1 MIWPAEDIWQSCVP
15 LLPALTVEVLKEVD
29 STNSELMRRAR
40 AGQTDPVLLIAE
52 SQTAGR
58 GRLGRQW
65 HAQAGD
71 ALTFSLGLMLH
82 PADWSGLSL
91 AVGLSVV
98 ESLDPQGALGLGLK
112 WPNDIWV
119 CQQDT
124 SQQILGTLPKPASNT
139 WCKLAGI
146 LIETAVPS
154 MPMPKTSQH
163 QVTNSQTEQRYCVI
177 GVGIN
182 IDKPKALDVSIPAIG
197 LRDLLEVAAAKA
209 SATSASAAPPTA
221 PQALAMIAQP
231 LLAAVLAFES
241 KGFAP
246 SQAAF
251 QKRDVLHDTPVTLSD
266 GRQGIARGVDNTGVL
281 RVETPQGMQL
291 INSAEVRVRPSIEE
305 SQ

>member
-40 AGQTDPVLLIAE
+40 SGLTDPVLLVAE

-119 CQQDT
+119 RQQDT
-124 SQQILGTLPKPASNT
+124 NQQMLETLPKTASNT
-139 WCKLAGI
+139 WRKLAGI

-154 MPMPKTSQH
+154 TPTPNTNQP
-163 QVTNSQTEQRYCVI
+163 QGANSQTQQRYCVI

-182 IDKPKALDVSIPAIG
+182 IAKPSAQDLSVPAIG
-197 LRDLLEVAAAKA
+197 LRDISEAVATKA
-209 SATSASAAPPTA
+209 SAIKASVPSATAA
-221 PQALAMIAQP
+221 QALALIAQP
-231 LLAAVLAFES
+231 LLAAVLAVES
-241 KGFAP
+241 KGFLTL
-246 SQAAF
+246 QAAF
-251 QKRDVLHDTPVTLSD
+251 QQRDVLRDMPVTLSD

-305 SQ
+305 SL

>member
-40 AGQTDPVLLIAE
+40 AGQTDPVLLVAE

-98 ESLDPQGALGLGLK
+98 ENLDPQGALRLGLK

-119 CQQDT
+119 RQQDT
-124 SQQILGTLPKPASNT
+124 NQQMFGTLPKPASNT

-182 IDKPKALDVSIPAIG
+182 IGKPRALDVSIPAIG
-197 LRDLLEVAAAKA
+197 LRDLSEVAAAKA
-209 SATSASAAPPTA
+209 SATSASASPTTA

-241 KGFAP
+241 KGFAS

-251 QKRDVLHDTPVTLSD
+251 QQRDVLRDMPVTLSD

-281 RVETPQGMQL
+281 RVETTQGMQL
-291 INSAEVRVRPSIEE
+291 INSAEVRVRPSTEE
-305 SQ
+305 SP

>member
-1 MIWPAEDIWQSCVP
+1 
-15 LLPALTVEVLKEVD
+15 
-29 STNSELMRRAR
+29 
-40 AGQTDPVLLIAE
+40 
-52 SQTAGR
+52 
-58 GRLGRQW
+58 LGRQW

-119 CQQDT
+119 LHT
-124 SQQILGTLPKPASNT
+124 PKHWT
-139 WCKLAGI
+139 KLAGI
-146 LIETAVPS
+146 LIETATTQ
-154 MPMPKTSQH
+154 K
-163 QVTNSQTEQRYCVI
+163 NERYCVI

-182 IDKPKALDVSIPAIG
+182 ITKPNVQDLSIPAMG
-197 LRDLLEVAAAKA
+197 LRDLSEEAATKA
-209 SATSASAAPPTA
+209 SATEAVFVPPTA
-221 PQALAMIAQP
+221 PQALALIAQP

-251 QKRDVLHDTPVTLSD
+251 QQRDVLRDIPVTLSD

-291 INSAEVRVRPSIEE
+291 INSAEVRVRPSTEE
-305 SQ
+305 SP

>member
-40 AGQTDPVLLIAE
+40 AGQTDPVFLVAE

-119 CQQDT
+119 LHT
-124 SQQILGTLPKPASNT
+124 PKHWT
-139 WCKLAGI
+139 KLAGI
-146 LIETAVPS
+146 LIETATTQ
-154 MPMPKTSQH
+154 KD
-163 QVTNSQTEQRYCVI
+163 ERYCVI

-182 IDKPKALDVSIPAIG
+182 IAKPNAQDLSIPGIG
-197 LRDLLEVAAAKA
+197 LRDLSEEAAAKT
-209 SATSASAAPPTA
+209 SATEAVFAPPAA
-221 PQALAMIAQP
+221 PQALALIARP

-251 QKRDVLHDTPVTLSD
+251 QQRDVLRDMPVTLSD
-266 GRQGIARGVDNTGVL
+266 GRQGVARGVDNTGVL

-291 INSAEVRVRPSIEE
+291 INSAEVRVRPSTEE
-305 SQ
+305 SP

>member
-40 AGQTDPVLLIAE
+40 SGLADPVLLVAE

-65 HAQAGD
+65 HAHAGD

-112 WPNDIWV
+112 WPNDVWV
-119 CQQDT
+119 LQQPN
-124 SQQILGTLPKPASNT
+124 QWA
-139 WCKLAGI
+139 KLAGI
-146 LIETAVPS
+146 LIETAI
-154 MPMPKTSQH
+154 TQ
-163 QVTNSQTEQRYCVI
+163 NEERYCMIGI
-177 GVGIN
+177 GVN
-182 IDKPKALDVSIPAIG
+182 ITSPNAQDLSMPAIG
-197 LRDLLEVAAAKA
+197 LRELLAGVVTA
-209 SATSASAAPPTA
+209 SSGTTLSSGATSA
-221 PQALAMIAQP
+221 PQALALIAKP
-231 LLAAVLAFES
+231 LLATVLAFES

-246 SQAAF
+246 LQTAF
-251 QKRDVLHDTPVTLSD
+251 QKRDVLRDMPVTLSD
-266 GRQGIARGVDNTGVL
+266 GRQGKARGVDNTGVL
-281 RVETPQGMQL
+281 RVETPQGIQL
-291 INSAEVRVRPSIEE
+291 VNSAEVRVRPSIEGV
-305 SQ
+305 

>member
-40 AGQTDPVLLIAE
+40 AGQTDPVLLVAE

-119 CQQDT
+119 RQQDT
-124 SQQILGTLPKPASNT
+124 NQQMLETLPKTASNT
-139 WCKLAGI
+139 WRKLAGI
-146 LIETAVPS
+146 LIETAAPS
-154 MPMPKTSQH
+154 TPTPDTNQP
-163 QVTNSQTEQRYCVI
+163 QGTNSQTQQRYCVI

-182 IDKPKALDVSIPAIG
+182 IAKPSAQDLAIPAIG
-197 LRDLLEVAAAKA
+197 LRDLSEVAAAKA
-209 SATSASAAPPTA
+209 SATKASLPSATGA
-221 PQALAMIAQP
+221 QALALIAQP

-241 KGFAP
+241 KGFATL
-246 SQAAF
+246 QAAF
-251 QKRDVLHDTPVTLSD
+251 QQRDVLRDMPVTLSD

-281 RVETPQGMQL
+281 RVETPQGIQL

-305 SQ
+305 SP